1 MSITRTAPGQLAL
14 QGDVGMDSAAAIQ
27 AELAPALQGGD
38 ISLDLAALGKVD
50 SAAIALLLN
59 ALRQQQAKGGKLH
72 LRNVP
77 DSIRVLAQLYELAP
91 LLGLTRTDTP

>member
-1 MSITRTAPGQLAL
+1 MSVIRTAPGQLAL

-27 AELAPALQGGD
+27 AELAAALQGGD
-38 ISLDLAALGKVD
+38 ITLDLAALGKVD

-59 ALRQQQAKGGKLH
+59 AMRQQQAQRGQLH

-77 DSIRVLAQLYELAP
+77 DSIHVLAQLYELAP
-91 LLGLTRTDTP
+91 LLGQTRTNTP

>member
-1 MSITRTAPGQLAL
+1 LLYSIYGILINA
-14 QGDVGMDSAAAIQ
+14 
-27 AELAPALQGGD
+27 
-38 ISLDLAALGKVD
+38 
-50 SAAIALLLN
+50 AAIALLLN